1 MGKYSE
7 YNIIPIGDHCAISI
21 ILSELN
27 LRKHSYPFD
36 WVTKIDQVY
45 DTNIIYNI
53 QLISE
58 LNSSDNVDNVDNV
71 VKKYIGNAFDNEKTN
86 NINNIWFPHD
96 TENITDT
103 FEKYKRRF
111 IRLKLHLNKKNI
123 FILLTRHYY
132 IEEDIFQKIIE
143 QLLNYNN
150 DSIILFISGTNHTY
164 FENMK
169 NSNVIFKYIEYDI
182 SQFYH
187 YDYSTFRPNIK
198 IFLSDFLL

>member
-1 MGKYSE
+1 MGKYSD
-7 YNIIPIGDHCAISI
+7 YNIIPIGDHCSISM
-21 ILSELN
+21 ILQELN
-27 LRKHSYPFD
+27 LRKQSYPFD
-36 WVTKIDQVY
+36 WVTKIEQVY

-53 QLISE
+53 QIINE
-58 LNSSDNVDNVDNV
+58 LKSSDNVDDI

-86 NINNIWFPHD
+86 SINNIWFPHD
-96 TENITDT
+96 TENITNI

-111 IRLKLHLNKKNI
+111 NRLKIDLNKKNI
-123 FILLTRHYY
+123 FILITRHYY
-132 IEEDIFQKIIE
+132 IEEDVFQKIIE

-164 FENMK
+164 FENI
-169 NSNVIFKYIEYDI
+169 NYSNVIFKYIEYDI
-182 SQFYH
+182 SKFYH

>member
-1 MGKYSE
+1 MGKYSD
-7 YNIIPIGDHCAISI
+7 YNIIPIGDHCSISI
-21 ILSELN
+21 ILQELN
-27 LRKHSYPFD
+27 LKKQSYPFD
-36 WVTKIDQVY
+36 WVTKIEQVY

-53 QLISE
+53 QIINE
-58 LNSSDNVDNVDNV
+58 LKSSDNVDDI

-86 NINNIWFPHD
+86 SINNIWFPHD
-96 TENITDT
+96 TENITDI

-111 IRLKLHLNKKNI
+111 NRLKIDLNKKNI
-123 FILLTRHYY
+123 FILITRHYY
-132 IEEDIFQKIIE
+132 IEEDVFQKIIE

-164 FENMK
+164 FENI
-169 NSNVIFKYIEYDI
+169 NYSNVIFKYIEYDI
-182 SQFYH
+182 SKFYH